1 MDTGI
6 LNQMKLYKI
15 TYADLADVINC
26 HRNSVAMAFTNP
38 ERVSDQMLFLV
49 QQAAKA
55 CISAAKKA
63 EEDKRA
69 NAVRTFHE
77 IINGKNALLLMQIGK
92 SDL

>member
-1 MDTGI
+1 MDKSV

-38 ERVSDQMLFLV
+38 ERVSDQMLILV

-63 EEDKRA
+63 EADKKA

-77 IINGKNALLLMQIGK
+77 IIMGKRAVADVN
-92 SDL
+92 